1 MAGCVGGVP
10 WLVALVVIRCWLVV
24 LVIGPSGAGGVC
36 WLVVLVV
43 FVGWLAVLVIGTG
56 RVGGVS

>member
-10 WLVALVVIRCWLVV
+10 WLGALVLIHCWLVV
-24 LVIGPSGAGGVC
+24 LVIGPSDAGGIR
-36 WLVVLVV
+36 WLVALVV